1 LDAGDFGIQKPP
13 GAAGGLETSLFMAEG
28 LARLKYD
35 AWTPGETELYYGIAN
50 LAKFAEAMKCD
61 AVSANLM
68 DAKGKPIFKDRVIK
82 TIAGL
87 KIGITGVTSKTIFE
101 GVPVQSNLGAT
112 DYQFLDPIESLK
124 PIVTALQKET
134 DAVVVLAH
142 LGAGDARRLAEEVP
156 GIDAIIAG
164 HRPGYM
170 PSPDRVGDVV
180 IMRAGDRGQYGA
192 KLALTFDASKK
203 IIDYKG
209 SADALN
215 ESYPA
220 DATFG
225 NDVQK
230 FIDSMA
236 KTEADAARKAAIAN
250 AGGTGKDKYLGT
262 DICARCHS
270 DIYTQW
276 AKGPHASAFQT
287 LVAANK
293 QTDRSCISCHVTGW
307 GDPTGYQTVVYR
319 TNSAGKPDTTDA
331 VEMRNVQCESCHGKG
346 TQHGSPGMLTK
357 VTEETCLTC
366 HDKAN
371 DPNFDFKKAI
381 AAGLHHK

>member
-1 LDAGDFGIQKPP
+1 
-13 GAAGGLETSLFMAEG
+13 MAEG

-68 DAKGKPIFKDRVIK
+68 DAKGNPIFKDRVIK

-101 GVPVQSNLGAT
+101 GVPVQGNLGAT

-192 KLALTFDASKK
+192 KLALTFVGDSLERRVRPLAESVGADLLNNVPASVMNV
-203 IIDYKG
+203 
-209 SADALN
+209 SAR
-215 ESYPA
+215 Y
-220 DATFG
+220 
-225 NDVQK
+225 
-230 FIDSMA
+230 
-236 KTEADAARKAAIAN
+236 
-250 AGGTGKDKYLGT
+250 
-262 DICARCHS
+262 
-270 DIYTQW
+270 
-276 AKGPHASAFQT
+276 
-287 LVAANK
+287 
-293 QTDRSCISCHVTGW
+293 RSSS
-307 GDPTGYQTVVYR
+307 R
-319 TNSAGKPDTTDA
+319 
-331 VEMRNVQCESCHGKG
+331 
-346 TQHGSPGMLTK
+346 
-357 VTEETCLTC
+357 
-366 HDKAN
+366 
-371 DPNFDFKKAI
+371 
-381 AAGLHHK
+381 